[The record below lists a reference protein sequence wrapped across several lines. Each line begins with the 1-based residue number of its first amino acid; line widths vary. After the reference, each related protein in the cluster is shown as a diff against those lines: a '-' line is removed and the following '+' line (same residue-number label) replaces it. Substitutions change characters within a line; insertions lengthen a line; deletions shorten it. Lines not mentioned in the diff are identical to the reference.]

1 MAADSRISWASG
13 RDQREL
19 LERRRQEA
27 ETRLKRE
34 RARSS
39 RRALAGF
46 LVLASVAGVGI
57 HYGFTSF
64 VAGPAEERLTPA
76 QMAAKQFIQS
86 RIADVRFNALDG
98 SVCRE
103 LKFNND
109 NGRFIDNRVTRCDS
123 FDENVVAPP
132 VVPQGPSDRALA
144 IREGF
149 QKQ

>member
-1 MAADSRISWASG
+1 MAGDSRISWTSG
-13 RDQREL
+13 RDQREQ

-76 QMAAKQFIQS
+76 FVAM
-86 RIADVRFNALDG
+86 LD
-98 SVCRE
+98 
-103 LKFNND
+103 
-109 NGRFIDNRVTRCDS
+109 
-123 FDENVVAPP
+123 
-132 VVPQGPSDRALA
+132 
-144 IREGF
+144 
-149 QKQ
+149 

>member
-1 MAADSRISWASG
+1 MAGDSRISWTSG

-46 LVLASVAGVGI
+46 VVLASLAGIGI
-57 HYGFTSF
+57 HYGYTSF
-64 VAGPAEERLTPA
+64 TAGPAEERLTPA

-86 RIADVRFNALDG
+86 RIADVRFNALNG

-123 FDENVVAPP
+123 FDETVVAPP
-132 VVPQGPSDRALA
+132 VAPQGPSDRALA

>member
-1 MAADSRISWASG
+1 MQIQFADAPAALAVRTLYVFARTRLPDSRFSFSFCFPNQG
-13 RDQREL
+13 TYGVHTNQTEC
-19 LERRRQEA
+19 
-27 ETRLKRE
+27 
-34 RARSS
+34 RSC
-39 RRALAGF
+39 
-46 LVLASVAGVGI
+46 VAG
-57 HYGFTSF
+57 
-64 VAGPAEERLTPA
+64 
-76 QMAAKQFIQS
+76 
-86 RIADVRFNALDG
+86 RFNALDG

-132 VVPQGPSDRALA
+132 ALPQGPSDRALA